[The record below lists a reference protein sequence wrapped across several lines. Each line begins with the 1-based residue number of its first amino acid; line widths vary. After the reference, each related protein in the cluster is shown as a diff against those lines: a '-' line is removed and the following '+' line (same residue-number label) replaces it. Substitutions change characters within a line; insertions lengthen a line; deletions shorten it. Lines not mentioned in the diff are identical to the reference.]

1 MIGIWFKEDIESIFA
16 EHRYVVVTDANGEGE
31 FLLKYLSD
39 DIKRLPICNDY
50 SEIEAKYLAESKYAE
65 CPVLFYV
72 RKKAVQLTFLQEYV
86 HTGGLLVLDDMEVY
100 IKQKLFEA
108 TGKNTHLTKDQLLLA
123 AKLSEGK
130 DKNWWQSIADGI
142 TEPLRLEDWLLDFLH
157 APSATREKMDETV
170 WNVFRS
176 EVYRLIDK
184 PQTEQPAVAMAQEV
198 VNTILQS
205 LAYNT
210 IEGLLLEVYYKWA
223 DSTEKIDSLRKYAD
237 NYALLSDVNPL
248 KANPNHPF
256 AALDRKLMMMLSNAI
271 KLHQDMNGLTKFIK
285 QRTQDR
291 KAKAFKPQWLQSV
304 WLLCT
309 FKVEGLGDIST
320 YHDIAIYYR
329 QHFAALDT
337 AMRRIYT
344 DWLNDPATL
353 RPLQEHYT
361 ILNNELLTC
370 WFNINGKYISTQKD
384 IVVNALAGDKRTA
397 VIICDGL
404 RIEIAESAVNDITD
418 KNVKINR
425 EMAFSVLPSVTEN
438 GMSALFGCAEP
449 TMNVQTRF
457 NTLKSVY
464 DDVVIMPLNMLNDSV
479 TAHRLVLNY
488 GDIDEVGEKK
498 QMGALKDISNYET
511 ELREKIAHLF
521 RLGYN
526 KIVLTTDHGFVLT
539 GLLDEADKEPRPEGN
554 VQKIEERFVLTK
566 EPLRASNLI
575 ERTGRYFS
583 SNYQYYAKTDKP
595 FKTTGR
601 YGYSHGGFTPQECI
615 IPAFELNIETNNM
628 ALGVMISNKKELRAV
643 TGNYFTV
650 KLHAEGCESDLFRY
664 ERKVKL
670 LLYAGNKMVSGN
682 QIYSMKPSETIHAE
696 FELTQGIDKVVLV
709 DKETSV
715 QIDSCSIIK
724 STSRDLDD
732 LFNN

>member
-1 MIGIWFKEDIESIFA
+1 MIGIWFKEDIERILA
-16 EHRYVVVTDANGEGE
+16 EHRYVVVTDANGEGG
-31 FLLKYLSD
+31 FLLKYLPE
-39 DIKRLPICNDY
+39 DIRQIPISNEY
-50 SEIEAKYLAESKYAE
+50 SEIEAKYLAESEYAE
-65 CPVLFYV
+65 SPILFYAK
-72 RKKAVQLTFLQEYV
+72 KKAAQLTFLQEYV
-86 HTGGLLVLDDMEVY
+86 QTGGLLVLDDMEVY
-100 IKQKLFEA
+100 IKQKLFDA
-108 TGKNTHLTKDQLLLA
+108 TDKNTHLTKDQLLLA

-130 DKNWWQSIADGI
+130 NKNWWQSVADGN
-142 TEPLRLEDWLLDFLH
+142 TESLRLEDWLLDFLH
-157 APSATREKMDETV
+157 APAATRQKMDETV

-184 PQTEQPAVAMAQEV
+184 PQMEQSAEALAQEV
-198 VNTILQS
+198 VNVILQS
-205 LAYNT
+205 LADNS
-210 IEGLLLEVYYKWA
+210 IDGLLLEVYYQWA
-223 DSTEKIDSLRKYAD
+223 DSTEKIDTLRKYAD
-237 NYALLSDVNPL
+237 SYALPTDINPL
-248 KANPNHPF
+248 KTHPNHPF
-256 AALDRKLMMMLSNAI
+256 AALDRQLILMLSNAM
-271 KLHQDMNGLTKFIK
+271 KMHQNTTELTKFLK
-285 QRTQDR
+285 QRAQDR

-309 FKVEGLGDIST
+309 FKVEGLGTIST
-320 YHDIAIYYR
+320 YQDIATYYR

-370 WFNINGKYISTQKD
+370 WFEIKDNYISTQKD
-384 IVVNALAGDKRTA
+384 IVTNALSGDKRTA
-397 VIICDGL
+397 VIVCDGL
-404 RIEIAESAVNDITD
+404 RLEIAEAVVKDITD
-418 KNVKINR
+418 KNVKIDR
-425 EMAFSVLPSVTEN
+425 KTALSVLPSVTEN
-438 GMSALFGCAEP
+438 GMSALYGCSEP
-449 TMNVQTRF
+449 TMNAQTRF
-457 NTLKSVY
+457 NTLKSIY
-464 DDVVIMPLNMLNDSV
+464 DDVVIMPLNMLNDGV
-479 TAHRLVLNY
+479 IAQRLVLNY

-498 QMGALKDISNYET
+498 QMGALKDITNYEP
-511 ELREKIAHLF
+511 EMREKIAHLF

-539 GLLDEADKEPRPEGN
+539 GILDEADKDPRPEGN
-554 VQKIEERFVLTK
+554 VQKIEERYVLTE
-566 EPLRASNLI
+566 EPLNAANLI
-575 ERTGRYFS
+575 EKAGRYFN

-615 IPAFELNIETNNM
+615 IPAYELNIETNNM
-628 ALGVMISNKKELRAV
+628 ALGVMISNKKELKSV

-650 KLHAEGCESDLFRY
+650 KLLAEGCESDLFRN

-696 FELTQGIDKVVLV
+696 FEMTLGIDKVVLV

-732 LFNN
+732 LL

>member
-1 MIGIWFKEDIESIFA
+1 MIGIWFKEDIERILA
-16 EHRYVVVTDANGEGE
+16 EHRYVVVTDANCEGE
-31 FLLKYLSD
+31 FLLKYLPE
-39 DIKRLPICNDY
+39 DIKQLPISNEY
-50 SEIEAKYLAESKYAE
+50 SEIEAKYLAESKYAD

-72 RKKAVQLTFLQEYV
+72 RKKVAQLSFLQEYV
-86 HTGGLLVLDDMEVY
+86 QTGGLLVLDDMEVY

-130 DKNWWQSIADGI
+130 NKNWWQSVADGI

-157 APSATREKMDETV
+157 APAATRRKMDETV
-170 WNVFRS
+170 WNVFRN

-184 PQTEQPAVAMAQEV
+184 PQTEQPAETMAQEV

-205 LAYNT
+205 LADNT
-210 IEGLLLEVYYKWA
+210 IKGLLLEVYYQWA
-223 DSTEKIDSLRKYAD
+223 DSTEKIDTLRKYAD
-237 NYALLSDVNPL
+237 NYALPADINPL
-248 KANPNHPF
+248 KAHPNHPF
-256 AALDRKLMMMLSNAI
+256 SALDRQLMMMLSNAL
-271 KLHQDMNGLTKFIK
+271 KLHQDTTELTKFLK

-291 KAKAFKPQWLQSV
+291 KAKAFKPLWLQSV

-309 FKVEGLGDIST
+309 FKVEGLGAIST
-320 YHDIAIYYR
+320 YQDVATYYR

-344 DWLNDPATL
+344 YWLNDSATL

-370 WFNINGKYISTQKD
+370 WFDIKENYISTQKN
-384 IVVNALAGDKRTA
+384 IVINALSGDKRTA
-397 VIICDGL
+397 VIVCDGL
-404 RIEIAESAVNDITD
+404 RLEIAEAIVNGITD
-418 KNVKINR
+418 KNVKIDR
-425 EMAFSVLPSVTEN
+425 KTALSVLPSVTEN
-438 GMSALFGCAEP
+438 GMSALFGCSEP
-449 TMNVQTRF
+449 TMNAQTRL
-457 NTLKSVY
+457 NTLKSIY
-464 DDVVIMPLNMLNDSV
+464 DDVVIMPLNMLNDGV
-479 TAHRLVLNY
+479 TAQHLVLNY

-498 QMGALKDISNYET
+498 QLGALKDITNYEP

-554 VQKIEERFVLTK
+554 IQKIEERYVLTE
-566 EPLRASNLI
+566 EPLTTSNLI
-575 ERTGRYFS
+575 EKAGRYFN

-615 IPAFELNIETNNM
+615 IPAYELNIESNDM
-628 ALGVMISNKKELRAV
+628 ALRVMISNKKELKAV

-650 KLHAEGCESDLFRY
+650 KLLAEGCESDLFRNG
-664 ERKVKL
+664 RKVKL
-670 LLYAGNKMVSGN
+670 LLYAGSKLVIGN
-682 QIYSMKPSETIHAE
+682 LIYSMKPGETVNVE
-696 FELTQGIDKVVLV
+696 FELAHGIDKVIVV
-709 DKETSV
+709 DKDTSE
-715 QIDSCSIIK
+715 QIDSCAINK
-724 STSRDLDD
+724 SLSRDIDD
-732 LFNN
+732 LF

>member
-1 MIGIWFKEDIESIFA
+1 MIGIWFKEDIERILA
-16 EHRYVVVTDANGEGE
+16 EHRYVVVTDANGEGG
-31 FLLKYLSD
+31 FLLKYLPE
-39 DIKRLPICNDY
+39 DIRQIPISNEY
-50 SEIEAKYLAESKYAE
+50 SEIEAKYLAESKYVDS
-65 CPVLFYV
+65 PVLFYV

-86 HTGGLLVLDDMEVY
+86 QTGGLLVLDDMEAY
-100 IKQKLFEA
+100 IKQKLFEV

-130 DKNWWQSIADGI
+130 NNNWWQSVADGI

-157 APSATREKMDETV
+157 APAATRLKMDETV
-170 WNVFRS
+170 WKVFRS

-184 PQTEQPAVAMAQEV
+184 PQTEQPAEALAQEG
-198 VNTILQS
+198 VNVILQS
-205 LAYNT
+205 LADNS
-210 IEGLLLEVYYKWA
+210 INGLLLEVYYQWA
-223 DSTEKIDSLRKYAD
+223 DSTEKIDTLRKYAD
-237 NYALLSDVNPL
+237 NYALLADINPL
-248 KANPNHPF
+248 KAHLNHPF
-256 AALDRKLMMMLSNAI
+256 AALDRQLMLMLSNAM
-271 KLHQDMNGLTKFIK
+271 KMHQNTTELTKFLK
-285 QRTQDR
+285 QRAQDR

-309 FKVEGLGDIST
+309 FKVEGLGPIST
-320 YHDIAIYYR
+320 YQDIATYYR

-370 WFNINGKYISTQKD
+370 WFEIKDNYISTQKD
-384 IVVNALAGDKRTA
+384 IVTNALSGDKRTA
-397 VIICDGL
+397 VIVCDGL
-404 RIEIAESAVNDITD
+404 RLEIAEAVVKDITD
-418 KNVKINR
+418 KNVKIDR
-425 EMAFSVLPSVTEN
+425 KTALSVLPSVTEN
-438 GMSALFGCAEP
+438 GMSALYGCSEP
-449 TMNVQTRF
+449 TMNAQTRF
-457 NTLKSVY
+457 NTLKSIY
-464 DDVVIMPLNMLNDSV
+464 DDVVIMPLNMLNDGII
-479 TAHRLVLNY
+479 AQRLVLNY

-498 QMGALKDISNYET
+498 QMGALKDITNYEP

-539 GLLDEADKEPRPEGN
+539 GILDEADKELRPEGN
-554 VQKIEERFVLTK
+554 VQKIEERYVLTE
-566 EPLRASNLI
+566 EPLNAANLI
-575 ERTGRYFS
+575 EKAGRYFN

-615 IPAFELNIETNNM
+615 IPAYELNIETNNM
-628 ALGVMISNKKELRAV
+628 ALGVMISNKKELKSV

-650 KLHAEGCESDLFRY
+650 KLLAEGCESDLFRN

-696 FELTQGIDKVVLV
+696 FEMTLGIDKVVLV

-724 STSRDLDD
+724 SASRDLDD
-732 LFNN
+732 LL

>member
-1 MIGIWFKEDIESIFA
+1 M
-16 EHRYVVVTDANGEGE
+16 VTDANGEGG
-31 FLLKYLSD
+31 FLLKYLPE
-39 DIKRLPICNDY
+39 DIRQIPISNEY
-50 SEIEAKYLAESKYAE
+50 SEIEAKYLAESEYAE
-65 CPVLFYV
+65 SPILFYAK
-72 RKKAVQLTFLQEYV
+72 KKAAQLTFLQEYV
-86 HTGGLLVLDDMEVY
+86 QTGGLLVLDDMEVY
-100 IKQKLFEA
+100 IKQKLFDA
-108 TGKNTHLTKDQLLLA
+108 TDKNTHLTKDQLLLA

-130 DKNWWQSIADGI
+130 NKNWWQSVADGI
-142 TEPLRLEDWLLDFLH
+142 TESLRLEDWLLDFLH
-157 APSATREKMDETV
+157 APAATRQKMDETV

-184 PQTEQPAVAMAQEV
+184 PQMEQSAEALAQEV
-198 VNTILQS
+198 VNVILQS
-205 LAYNT
+205 LADNS
-210 IEGLLLEVYYKWA
+210 IEGLLLEVYYQWA
-223 DSTEKIDSLRKYAD
+223 DNTEKIDTLRKYAD
-237 NYALLSDVNPL
+237 SYALPTDINPL
-248 KANPNHPF
+248 KTHPNHPF
-256 AALDRKLMMMLSNAI
+256 AALDRQLILMLSNAM
-271 KLHQDMNGLTKFIK
+271 KMHQNTTELTKFLK
-285 QRTQDR
+285 QRAQDR

-309 FKVEGLGDIST
+309 FKVEGLGPIST
-320 YHDIAIYYR
+320 YQDIATYYR

-370 WFNINGKYISTQKD
+370 WFEIKDNYISTQKD
-384 IVVNALAGDKRTA
+384 IVTNALSGDKRTA
-397 VIICDGL
+397 VIVCDGL
-404 RIEIAESAVNDITD
+404 RLEIAEAVVKDITD
-418 KNVKINR
+418 KNVKIDR
-425 EMAFSVLPSVTEN
+425 KTALSVLPSVTEN
-438 GMSALFGCAEP
+438 GMSALYGCSEP
-449 TMNVQTRF
+449 TMNAQTRF
-457 NTLKSVY
+457 NTLKSIY
-464 DDVVIMPLNMLNDSV
+464 DDVVIMPLNMLNDGV
-479 TAHRLVLNY
+479 IAQRLVLNY

-498 QMGALKDISNYET
+498 QMGALKDITNYEP
-511 ELREKIAHLF
+511 EMREKIAHLF

-539 GLLDEADKEPRPEGN
+539 GILDEADKDPRPEGN
-554 VQKIEERFVLTK
+554 VQKIEERYVLTE
-566 EPLRASNLI
+566 EPLNAANLI
-575 ERTGRYFS
+575 EKAGRYFN

-615 IPAFELNIETNNM
+615 IPAYELNIETNNM
-628 ALGVMISNKKELRAV
+628 ALGVMISNKKELKSV

-650 KLHAEGCESDLFRY
+650 KLLAEGCESDLFRN

-696 FELTQGIDKVVLV
+696 FEMTLGIDKVVLV

-732 LFNN
+732 LL

>member
-1 MIGIWFKEDIESIFA
+1 MIGIWFKENIERILA
-16 EHRYVVVTDANGEGE
+16 EHRYVVLTDANGEGE
-31 FLLKYLSD
+31 FLLKYLSE
-39 DIKRLPICNDY
+39 DIKQLPISNEY
-50 SEIEAKYLAESKYAE
+50 SEIEAKYLAESKYADS
-65 CPVLFYV
+65 PVLFYV
-72 RKKAVQLTFLQEYV
+72 RKKAAQLSFLQEYV
-86 HTGGLLVLDDMEVY
+86 QTGGLLVLDDMEAY

-130 DKNWWQSIADGI
+130 NKNWWQSVADGI
-142 TEPLRLEDWLLDFLH
+142 TEPLQLEDWLLDSLH
-157 APSATREKMDETV
+157 APAETRQKMDETV

-184 PQTEQPAVAMAQEV
+184 PQTEQPAEAMAQETV
-198 VNTILQS
+198 DVILQS
-205 LAYNT
+205 LADNS
-210 IEGLLLEVYYKWA
+210 IEGLLLDVYYQWA
-223 DSTEKIDSLRKYAD
+223 DSTEKIDTLRKYAD
-237 NYALLSDVNPL
+237 NYALPADINPL
-248 KANPNHPF
+248 RAHPNHPF
-256 AALDRKLMMMLSNAI
+256 ATLDRQLMLILSNAM
-271 KLHQDMNGLTKFIK
+271 KMHQDTTELTKFLK

-309 FKVEGLGDIST
+309 FKVEGLGAIST
-320 YHDIAIYYR
+320 YQDIATYYR

-344 DWLNDPATL
+344 DWLNEPAIL

-370 WFNINGKYISTQKD
+370 WFDIKENYISTQKD

-397 VIICDGL
+397 VIVCDGSRL
-404 RIEIAESAVNDITD
+404 EIAEAVVNAITD
-418 KNVKINR
+418 KNVKIDR
-425 EMAFSVLPSVTEN
+425 KTALSVLPSVTEN
-438 GMSALFGCAEP
+438 GMSALFGCNEP
-449 TMNVQTRF
+449 TVNAQSRF
-457 NTLKSVY
+457 NTLKSIY
-464 DDVVIMPLNMLNDSV
+464 DDVVIMPLNMLNDGV
-479 TAHRLVLNY
+479 TAQRLVLNY

-498 QMGALKDISNYET
+498 QMGALKDITNYEP

-526 KIVLTTDHGFVLT
+526 RIVLTTDHGFVLT

-554 VQKIEERFVLTK
+554 IQKIEERYVLTE
-566 EPLRASNLI
+566 EPLNAANLI
-575 ERTGRYFS
+575 ERGGSYFN
-583 SNYQYYAKTDKP
+583 SNFQYYAKTDKP

-615 IPAFELNIETNNM
+615 IPAYELNIETDNM
-628 ALGVMISNKKELRAV
+628 AMGVMISNKEELKAV

-650 KLHAEGCESDLFRY
+650 KLLAEGCESDLFRN

-670 LLYAGNKMVSGN
+670 MLYAGNKMVFGN
-682 QIYSMKPSETIHAE
+682 QFFSMKPGETIHAE
-696 FELTQGIDKVVLV
+696 FEMTQGIDKVVLV

-724 STSRDLDD
+724 SASRDLDD
-732 LFNN
+732 LL

>member
-1 MIGIWFKEDIESIFA
+1 MIGIWFKEDIERILA

-31 FLLKYLSD
+31 FLLKYLSE
-39 DIKRLPICNDY
+39 DIKQLPISNEY
-50 SEIEAKYLAESKYAE
+50 SEIEAKYLAESKYAD

-72 RKKAVQLTFLQEYV
+72 RKKAAQLSFLQEYV
-86 HTGGLLVLDDMEVY
+86 QTGGLLVLDDIEVY

-130 DKNWWQSIADGI
+130 NRNWWQSVADGI

-157 APSATREKMDETV
+157 APTATRQKMDETV

-176 EVYRLIDK
+176 EVYRLINK
-184 PQTEQPAVAMAQEV
+184 PQTEQPADAMAQEV
-198 VNTILQS
+198 VNVILQS
-205 LAYNT
+205 LADNS
-210 IEGLLLEVYYKWA
+210 IEGLLLEVYYQWA

-237 NYALLSDVNPL
+237 NYALPTDINPL
-248 KANPNHPF
+248 KAHPNHPF
-256 AALDRKLMMMLSNAI
+256 AALDRQLMQMLSNAM
-271 KLHQDMNGLTKFIK
+271 KMHQDTTELTGFLN
-285 QRTQDR
+285 QRIQDR

-309 FKVEGLGDIST
+309 FKVEGLGAIST
-320 YHDIAIYYR
+320 YQDFVTYYR
-329 QHFAALDT
+329 QFFAALDT

-344 DWLNDPATL
+344 DWLNEPATL

-370 WFNINGKYISTQKD
+370 WFNIKDNYISTQKD

-397 VIICDGL
+397 VIVCDGL
-404 RIEIAESAVNDITD
+404 RLEIAEAVVNAITD
-418 KNVKINR
+418 NNVKIDR
-425 EMAFSVLPSVTEN
+425 KTALSVLPSVTEN
-438 GMSALFGCAEP
+438 GMSALFGCSEP
-449 TMNVQTRF
+449 TTNAQARF

-464 DDVVIMPLNMLNDSV
+464 NDVVIIPLNMLNDGV
-479 TAHRLVLNY
+479 TAQRLVLNY

-498 QMGALKDISNYET
+498 QLGALKDITNYEP
-511 ELREKIAHLF
+511 ELREKISHLF
-521 RLGYN
+521 RIGYN

-539 GLLDEADKEPRPEGN
+539 GLLDEADKEPRPNGN
-554 VQKIEERFVLTK
+554 VQKLEERYVLTE
-566 EPLRASNLI
+566 EPLKASSLI
-575 ERTGRYFS
+575 EKTCRYFN

-615 IPAFELNIETNNM
+615 IPAYELNIETNNM
-628 ALGVMISNKKELRAV
+628 ALGVMISNKKELKAV

-650 KLHAEGCESDLFRY
+650 KLLAEGCESDLFRN

-670 LLYAGNKMVSGN
+670 LLYAGNKMVPGN
-682 QIYSMKPSETIHAE
+682 QVYSMKPGETVNAE
-696 FELTQGIDKVVLV
+696 FEMTQGIDKVILV
-709 DKETSV
+709 DRETSV

-724 STSRDLDD
+724 SASRDLDD
-732 LFNN
+732 LL

>member
-1 MIGIWFKEDIESIFA
+1 MIGIWFKEDIERILA
-16 EHRYVVVTDANGEGE
+16 EHRYIVVTDANGEGE
-31 FLLKYLSD
+31 FLLKYLSE
-39 DIKRLPICNDY
+39 DIKQLPITGEY
-50 SEIEAKYLAESKYAE
+50 SEIEAKYLAESKYE
-65 CPVLFYV
+65 DSPVLFYA
-72 RKKAVQLTFLQEYV
+72 RKKAAQLTFLQEYV
-86 HTGGLLVLDDMEVY
+86 QTGGLLVLDDMEVY
-100 IKQKLFEA
+100 IKQKLFEV

-130 DKNWWQSIADGI
+130 NKNWWQSVADGI

-157 APSATREKMDETV
+157 APAATRQKMDETV

-184 PQTEQPAVAMAQEV
+184 PQTEQPAEAMAQEV
-198 VNTILQS
+198 VNVILLS
-205 LAYNT
+205 LADNS
-210 IEGLLLEVYYKWA
+210 INGLLLEVYYQWA
-223 DSTEKIDSLRKYAD
+223 DSTEKIDTLSKYAD
-237 NYALLSDVNPL
+237 SYALRADINPL
-248 KANPNHPF
+248 KAHPNHPF
-256 AALDRKLMMMLSNAI
+256 AALDRQLMLMLSNAM
-271 KLHQDMNGLTKFIK
+271 KLHQDTTELTKFLK

-291 KAKAFKPQWLQSV
+291 KAKAFKPQWLRSV

-309 FKVEGLGDIST
+309 FKVEDLGQVTT
-320 YHDIAIYYR
+320 YQDMATYYR

-344 DWLNDPATL
+344 DWLNDPVTL

-361 ILNNELLTC
+361 ILNYELLTC
-370 WFNINGKYISTQKD
+370 WFNIKDNYVPTQKN

-397 VIICDGL
+397 IIVCDGL
-404 RIEIAESAVNDITD
+404 RLEIAEAVVGAITD
-418 KNVKINR
+418 KNVKIDKKT
-425 EMAFSVLPSVTEN
+425 ALSVLPSVTEN
-438 GMSALFGCAEP
+438 GMSVLFACSEP
-449 TMNVQTRF
+449 TVNAQSRF
-457 NTLKSVY
+457 NSLKSIY
-464 DDVVIMPLNMLNDSV
+464 DDVVIMPLNMLNDGV
-479 TAHRLVLNY
+479 TAQHLVLNY

-498 QMGALKDISNYET
+498 QMGALKDITNYES

-521 RLGYN
+521 RLGYE

-539 GLLDEADKEPRPEGN
+539 GLLDEADKEPRPIGN
-554 VQKIEERFVLTK
+554 IQKIEERYVLTE
-566 EPLRASNLI
+566 EPLKVSNLI
-575 ERTGRYFS
+575 ERTGRYFD

-615 IPAFELNIETNNM
+615 IPAYELNIETDNM
-628 ALGVMISNKKELRAV
+628 AMGVKISNKRELKAV

-650 KLHAEGCESDLFRY
+650 KLLAEGCESDLFRN

-670 LLYAGNKMVSGN
+670 MLYAGNKMVFGN
-682 QIYSMKPSETIHAE
+682 QFFSMKPGETIHAE
-696 FELTQGIDKVVLV
+696 FEMTQGIDKVVLV

-724 STSRDLDD
+724 SASRDLDD
-732 LFNN
+732 LL

>member
-1 MIGIWFKEDIESIFA
+1 M
-16 EHRYVVVTDANGEGE
+16 
-31 FLLKYLSD
+31 
-39 DIKRLPICNDY
+39 
-50 SEIEAKYLAESKYAE
+50 
-65 CPVLFYV
+65 
-72 RKKAVQLTFLQEYV
+72 QEYV
-86 HTGGLLVLDDMEVY
+86 QTGGLLVLDDMEVY
-100 IKQKLFEA
+100 IKQKLFDA
-108 TGKNTHLTKDQLLLA
+108 TDKNTHLTKDQLLLA

-130 DKNWWQSIADGI
+130 NKNWWQSVADGI

-157 APSATREKMDETV
+157 ALAATRQKMDETV

-184 PQTEQPAVAMAQEV
+184 PQMEQSAEALAQEV
-198 VNTILQS
+198 VNVILQS
-205 LAYNT
+205 LADNS
-210 IEGLLLEVYYKWA
+210 IEGLLLEVYYQWA
-223 DSTEKIDSLRKYAD
+223 DNTEKIDTLRKYAD
-237 NYALLSDVNPL
+237 SYALPTDINPL
-248 KANPNHPF
+248 KAHPNHPF
-256 AALDRKLMMMLSNAI
+256 AALDRQLILMLSNAM
-271 KLHQDMNGLTKFIK
+271 KMHQNTTELTKILK
-285 QRTQDR
+285 QRAQDR

-309 FKVEGLGDIST
+309 FKVEGLGPIST
-320 YHDIAIYYR
+320 YQDIATYYR

-370 WFNINGKYISTQKD
+370 WFEIKDNYISTQKD
-384 IVVNALAGDKRTA
+384 IVTNALSGDKRTA
-397 VIICDGL
+397 VIVCDGL
-404 RIEIAESAVNDITD
+404 RIEIAEAVVKDIAD
-418 KNVKINR
+418 KNVKIDR
-425 EMAFSVLPSVTEN
+425 KTALSVLPSVTEN
-438 GMSALFGCAEP
+438 GMSALYGCSEP
-449 TMNVQTRF
+449 TMNAQTRF
-457 NTLKSVY
+457 NTLKSIY
-464 DDVVIMPLNMLNDSV
+464 DDVVIMPLNMLNDGV
-479 TAHRLVLNY
+479 IAQRLVLNY

-498 QMGALKDISNYET
+498 QMGALKDITNYEP

-539 GLLDEADKEPRPEGN
+539 GILDEADKEPRPEGN
-554 VQKIEERFVLTK
+554 VQKIEERYVLTE
-566 EPLRASNLI
+566 EPLNAANLI
-575 ERTGRYFS
+575 EKAGRYFN

-615 IPAFELNIETNNM
+615 IPAYELNIETNNM
-628 ALGVMISNKKELRAV
+628 ALGVMISNKKELKSV
-643 TGNYFTV
+643 TGNFFTV
-650 KLHAEGCESDLFRY
+650 KLLAEGCESDLFRN

-696 FELTQGIDKVVLV
+696 FEMTLGIDKVVLV

-724 STSRDLDD
+724 SASRDLDD
-732 LFNN
+732 LL

>member
-1 MIGIWFKEDIESIFA
+1 MIGIWFKEDIERILA
-16 EHRYVVVTDANGEGE
+16 EHRYVVVTDANGEGG
-31 FLLKYLSD
+31 FLLKYLPE
-39 DIKRLPICNDY
+39 DIRQIPISNEY
-50 SEIEAKYLAESKYAE
+50 SEIEAKYLAESEYAE
-65 CPVLFYV
+65 SPILFYAK
-72 RKKAVQLTFLQEYV
+72 KKAAQLTFLQEYV
-86 HTGGLLVLDDMEVY
+86 QTGGLLVLDDMEVY
-100 IKQKLFEA
+100 IKQKLFDA
-108 TGKNTHLTKDQLLLA
+108 TDKNTYLTKDQLLLA

-130 DKNWWQSIADGI
+130 NKNWWQSVADGI

-157 APSATREKMDETV
+157 APAATRQKMDETV

-184 PQTEQPAVAMAQEV
+184 PQMEQSAEALAQEV
-198 VNTILQS
+198 VNVILLS
-205 LAYNT
+205 LADNS
-210 IEGLLLEVYYKWA
+210 IEGLLLEVYYQWA
-223 DSTEKIDSLRKYAD
+223 DSTEKIDTLRKYAD
-237 NYALLSDVNPL
+237 NYALPTDINPL
-248 KANPNHPF
+248 KAHPNHPF
-256 AALDRKLMMMLSNAI
+256 AALDRQLILMLSNAM
-271 KLHQDMNGLTKFIK
+271 KMHQNTTELTKFLK
-285 QRTQDR
+285 QRAQDR

-309 FKVEGLGDIST
+309 FKVEGLGPIST
-320 YHDIAIYYR
+320 YQDIATYYR

-370 WFNINGKYISTQKD
+370 WFEIKDNYISTQKD
-384 IVVNALAGDKRTA
+384 IVTNALSGDKRTA
-397 VIICDGL
+397 VIVCDGL
-404 RIEIAESAVNDITD
+404 RLEIAEAVVKDITD
-418 KNVKINR
+418 KNVKIDR
-425 EMAFSVLPSVTEN
+425 KTALSVLPSVTEN
-438 GMSALFGCAEP
+438 GMSALYGCSEP
-449 TMNVQTRF
+449 TMNAQTRF
-457 NTLKSVY
+457 NTLKSIY
-464 DDVVIMPLNMLNDSV
+464 DDVVILPLNMLNDGV
-479 TAHRLVLNY
+479 IAQRLVLNY

-498 QMGALKDISNYET
+498 QMGALKDITNYEP

-539 GLLDEADKEPRPEGN
+539 GILDEADKEPRPEGN
-554 VQKIEERFVLTK
+554 VQKIEERYVLTE
-566 EPLRASNLI
+566 EPLNAANLI
-575 ERTGRYFS
+575 EKAGRYFN

-615 IPAFELNIETNNM
+615 IPAYELNIETNNM
-628 ALGVMISNKKELRAV
+628 ALGVMISNKKELKSV

-650 KLHAEGCESDLFRY
+650 KLLAEGCESDLFRN

-696 FELTQGIDKVVLV
+696 FEMTLGIDKVVLV

-724 STSRDLDD
+724 SASRDLDD
-732 LFNN
+732 LL

>member
-1 MIGIWFKEDIESIFA
+1 MIGIWFKEDIEGILA

-31 FLLKYLSD
+31 FLLKYLSE
-39 DIKRLPICNDY
+39 DIKQLPISNEY
-50 SEIEAKYLAESKYAE
+50 SEIEAKYLAESKYADS
-65 CPVLFYV
+65 PLLFYV

-86 HTGGLLVLDDMEVY
+86 QTGGLLVLDDMEAY

-130 DKNWWQSIADGI
+130 NKNWWQSVADGI

-157 APSATREKMDETV
+157 APAATRQKMDETV
-170 WNVFRS
+170 WSVFRS
-176 EVYRLIDK
+176 EVYRLINK
-184 PQTEQPAVAMAQEV
+184 PQTEQPAEAMAQET
-198 VNTILQS
+198 VNVILQS
-205 LAYNT
+205 LADNS
-210 IEGLLLEVYYKWA
+210 IEGLLLDVYYQWA
-223 DSTEKIDSLRKYAD
+223 DSTEKIDTLRKYAD
-237 NYALLSDVNPL
+237 NYALPADINPL
-248 KANPNHPF
+248 RAHPNHPF
-256 AALDRKLMMMLSNAI
+256 STLDRQSMLILSNAM
-271 KLHQDMNGLTKFIK
+271 KMHQDTTELTKFLK

-309 FKVEGLGDIST
+309 FKVEGLGAIST
-320 YHDIAIYYR
+320 YQDIATYYR

-344 DWLNDPATL
+344 DCLNEPAIL

-370 WFNINGKYISTQKD
+370 WFDIKENYISTQKD

-397 VIICDGL
+397 VIVCDGL
-404 RIEIAESAVNDITD
+404 RLEIAEAVVNAITD
-418 KNVKINR
+418 KNVKIDR
-425 EMAFSVLPSVTEN
+425 KTALSVLPSVTEN
-438 GMSALFGCAEP
+438 GMSALFGCNEP
-449 TMNVQTRF
+449 TMNAQSRF
-457 NTLKSVY
+457 NTLKSIY
-464 DDVVIMPLNMLNDSV
+464 DDVVIMPLNMLNDGV
-479 TAHRLVLNY
+479 TAQRLVLNY

-498 QMGALKDISNYET
+498 QMGALKDITNYEP

-526 KIVLTTDHGFVLT
+526 RIVLTTDHGFVLT

-554 VQKIEERFVLTK
+554 IQKIEERYVLTE
-566 EPLRASNLI
+566 EPLNAANLI
-575 ERTGRYFS
+575 ERGGSYFN
-583 SNYQYYAKTDKP
+583 SNFQYYAKTDKP

-601 YGYSHGGFTPQECI
+601 YGYSHGGFTLQECI
-615 IPAFELNIETNNM
+615 IPAYELNIETNNM
-628 ALGVMISNKKELRAV
+628 ALGVMISNKMELKAV

-650 KLHAEGCESDLFRY
+650 KLLAEGCESDLFRN

-670 LLYAGNKMVSGN
+670 LLFAGNKIVSGN
-682 QIYSMKPSETIHAE
+682 QIYSMKPGETIHAE
-696 FELTQGIDKVVLV
+696 FEMTQGIDKVVLV

-732 LFNN
+732 LL

>member
-1 MIGIWFKEDIESIFA
+1 MIGIWFKEDIERILA
-16 EHRYVVVTDANGEGE
+16 EHRYVVVTDANCEGE
-31 FLLKYLSD
+31 FLLKYIPE
-39 DIKRLPICNDY
+39 DIKQLPISNEY
-50 SEIEAKYLAESKYAE
+50 SEIEAKYLAESKFAD

-72 RKKAVQLTFLQEYV
+72 RKKAAQLSFLQEYV
-86 HTGGLLVLDDMEVY
+86 QTGGLLVLDDMEVY

-130 DKNWWQSIADGI
+130 NKNWWQSVADGI

-157 APSATREKMDETV
+157 APAATRQKMDETV

-176 EVYRLIDK
+176 EMYRLINK
-184 PQTEQPAVAMAQEV
+184 PQTEQPAEAMAQET
-198 VNTILQS
+198 VNVILQS
-205 LAYNT
+205 LADNT
-210 IEGLLLEVYYKWA
+210 IEGLLLDVYYQWA
-223 DSTEKIDSLRKYAD
+223 DSTEKIDTLRKYAD
-237 NYALLSDVNPL
+237 NYALPADINPL
-248 KANPNHPF
+248 RAHPNHPF
-256 AALDRKLMMMLSNAI
+256 ATLDRQLMLTLSNTM
-271 KLHQDMNGLTKFIK
+271 KMYQDTTELTKFLK
-285 QRTQDR
+285 QRTQNR

-309 FKVEGLGDIST
+309 FKVEGLGAIST
-320 YHDIAIYYR
+320 YQDIATYYR

-344 DWLNDPATL
+344 DWLNEPAIL
-353 RPLQEHYT
+353 RPLQEHYS

-370 WFNINGKYISTQKD
+370 WFDIKENYISTQKD

-397 VIICDGL
+397 VIVCDGL
-404 RIEIAESAVNDITD
+404 RLEIAEAVVNAITD
-418 KNVKINR
+418 KNVKIDR
-425 EMAFSVLPSVTEN
+425 KTALSVLPSVTEN
-438 GMSALFGCAEP
+438 GMSALFGCSEP
-449 TMNVQTRF
+449 TMNAQTRF
-457 NTLKSVY
+457 ITLKSIY
-464 DDVVIMPLNMLNDSV
+464 DDVAIMPLNMLNDGV
-479 TAHRLVLNY
+479 TAQRLVLNY

-498 QMGALKDISNYET
+498 QMGALKDITNYEP

-526 KIVLTTDHGFVLT
+526 RIVLTTDHGFVLT

-554 VQKIEERFVLTK
+554 IQKIEERYVLTE
-566 EPLRASNLI
+566 EPLNAANLI
-575 ERTGRYFS
+575 ERAGSYFN

-615 IPAFELNIETNNM
+615 IPAYELNIETYNM
-628 ALGVMISNKKELRAV
+628 ALGVMISNKMELKTV

-650 KLHAEGCESDLFRY
+650 KLLAEGCESDLFRN

-670 LLYAGNKMVSGN
+670 LLFAGNKMVSGN
-682 QIYSMKPSETIHAE
+682 QIYSMKPGETIHAE
-696 FELTQGIDKVVLV
+696 FEMTQGIDKVVLV

-732 LFNN
+732 LL

>member
-1 MIGIWFKEDIESIFA
+1 MIGIWFKEDIERILS

-31 FLLKYLSD
+31 FLLKYLSG
-39 DIKRLPICNDY
+39 DIKQLPISNEY
-50 SEIEAKYLAESKYAE
+50 SEIEAKYLAESKYANS
-65 CPVLFYV
+65 PLLFYV

-86 HTGGLLVLDDMEVY
+86 QTGGLLVLDDMEAY

-130 DKNWWQSIADGI
+130 NKNWWQSVADGI
-142 TEPLRLEDWLLDFLH
+142 NEPLRLEDWLLDFLH
-157 APSATREKMDETV
+157 APAATRQKMDETV

-176 EVYRLIDK
+176 EVYRLINK
-184 PQTEQPAVAMAQEV
+184 PQTEQPAEAMAQET
-198 VNTILQS
+198 VNVILQS
-205 LAYNT
+205 LADNS
-210 IEGLLLEVYYKWA
+210 IEGLLLDVYYQWA
-223 DSTEKIDSLRKYAD
+223 DSTEKIDTLRKYAD
-237 NYALLSDVNPL
+237 NYALPADINPL
-248 KANPNHPF
+248 KAHPNHPF
-256 AALDRKLMMMLSNAI
+256 SALDRQLMMMLSNAM
-271 KLHQDMNGLTKFIK
+271 KMHQDTTELTKFLK
-285 QRTQDR
+285 QRAQDR

-309 FKVEGLGDIST
+309 FKVEGLGAISI
-320 YHDIAIYYR
+320 YQDIATYYR

-370 WFNINGKYISTQKD
+370 WFDIKENYISTQKD

-397 VIICDGL
+397 VIVCDGL
-404 RIEIAESAVNDITD
+404 RLEIAEAVVNAITD
-418 KNVKINR
+418 KNVKIER
-425 EMAFSVLPSVTEN
+425 KTALSVLPSVTEN
-438 GMSALFGCAEP
+438 GMSALFGCNEP
-449 TMNVQTRF
+449 TMNAQSRF
-457 NTLKSVY
+457 NTLKSIY
-464 DDVVIMPLNMLNDSV
+464 DDVVIMPLNMLNDGV
-479 TAHRLVLNY
+479 TAQRLVLNY

-498 QMGALKDISNYET
+498 QMGALKDITNYEP

-526 KIVLTTDHGFVLT
+526 RIVLTTDHGFVLT

-554 VQKIEERFVLTK
+554 IRKIEERYVLTE
-566 EPLRASNLI
+566 EPLNAANLI
-575 ERTGRYFS
+575 ERGGSYFN

-615 IPAFELNIETNNM
+615 IPAYELNIESNDM
-628 ALGVMISNKKELRAV
+628 ALRVMISNKKELKAV

-650 KLHAEGCESDLFRY
+650 KLIAEGCESDLFRN

-670 LLYAGNKMVSGN
+670 LLFAGNKMVSGN
-682 QIYSMKPSETIHAE
+682 QIYSMKPGETIHAG
-696 FELTQGIDKVVLV
+696 FEMTQGIDKVVLV

-715 QIDSCSIIK
+715 QIDSCGIIK
-724 STSRDLDD
+724 SASRDLDD
-732 LFNN
+732 LL

>member
-1 MIGIWFKEDIESIFA
+1 MIGIWFKEDIERILA
-16 EHRYVVVTDANGEGE
+16 EHRYVVVTDANGEGG
-31 FLLKYLSD
+31 FLLKYLPE
-39 DIKRLPICNDY
+39 DIRQIPISNEY
-50 SEIEAKYLAESKYAE
+50 SEIEAKYLAESEYAE
-65 CPVLFYV
+65 SPILFYAK
-72 RKKAVQLTFLQEYV
+72 KKAAQLTFLQEYV
-86 HTGGLLVLDDMEVY
+86 QTGGLLVLDDMEVY
-100 IKQKLFEA
+100 IKQKLFDA
-108 TGKNTHLTKDQLLLA
+108 TDKNTHLTKDQLLLA

-130 DKNWWQSIADGI
+130 NKNWWQSVADGI

-157 APSATREKMDETV
+157 APAATRQKMDETV

-184 PQTEQPAVAMAQEV
+184 PQMEQSAEALAQEV
-198 VNTILQS
+198 VNVILQS
-205 LAYNT
+205 LADNS
-210 IEGLLLEVYYKWA
+210 IEGLLLEVYYQWA
-223 DSTEKIDSLRKYAD
+223 DSTEEIDTLRKYAD
-237 NYALLSDVNPL
+237 SYALPTDINPL
-248 KANPNHPF
+248 KAHPNHPF
-256 AALDRKLMMMLSNAI
+256 AALDRQLILMLSNAM
-271 KLHQDMNGLTKFIK
+271 KMHQNTTELTKFLK
-285 QRTQDR
+285 QRAQDR

-309 FKVEGLGDIST
+309 FKVEGLGPIST
-320 YHDIAIYYR
+320 YQDIATYYR

-344 DWLNDPATL
+344 DWLNNPATL

-370 WFNINGKYISTQKD
+370 WFEIKDNYISTQKD
-384 IVVNALAGDKRTA
+384 IVTNALSGDKRTA
-397 VIICDGL
+397 VIVCDGL
-404 RIEIAESAVNDITD
+404 RLEIAEAVVKDITD
-418 KNVKINR
+418 KNVKIDR
-425 EMAFSVLPSVTEN
+425 KTALSVLPSVTEN
-438 GMSALFGCAEP
+438 GMSALYGCSEP
-449 TMNVQTRF
+449 TMNAQTRF
-457 NTLKSVY
+457 NTLKSIY
-464 DDVVIMPLNMLNDSV
+464 DDVVIMPLNMLNDGV
-479 TAHRLVLNY
+479 IAQRLVLNY

-498 QMGALKDISNYET
+498 QMGALKDITNYEP

-539 GLLDEADKEPRPEGN
+539 GILDEADKEPRPEGN
-554 VQKIEERFVLTK
+554 VQKIEERYVLTE
-566 EPLRASNLI
+566 EPLNAANLI
-575 ERTGRYFS
+575 EKAGRYFN

-615 IPAFELNIETNNM
+615 IPAYELNIETNNM
-628 ALGVMISNKKELRAV
+628 ALGVMISNKKELKSV

-650 KLHAEGCESDLFRY
+650 KLLAEGCESDLFRN

-696 FELTQGIDKVVLV
+696 FEMTLGIDKVVLV

-732 LFNN
+732 LL

>member
-1 MIGIWFKEDIESIFA
+1 
-16 EHRYVVVTDANGEGE
+16 
-31 FLLKYLSD
+31 
-39 DIKRLPICNDY
+39 
-50 SEIEAKYLAESKYAE
+50 
-65 CPVLFYV
+65 
-72 RKKAVQLTFLQEYV
+72 
-86 HTGGLLVLDDMEVY
+86 MEVY
-100 IKQKLFEA
+100 IKQKLFEV
-108 TGKNTHLTKDQLLLA
+108 TGKNTHMTKDQLLLA

-130 DKNWWQSIADGI
+130 NKNWWQSVADGI

-157 APSATREKMDETV
+157 APAATRQKMDETV

-184 PQTEQPAVAMAQEV
+184 PQTEQPAEALAQEV

-205 LAYNT
+205 LAENS
-210 IEGLLLEVYYKWA
+210 IEGFLLEIYYQWA
-223 DSTEKIDSLRKYAD
+223 DSTEKIDTLRKYAD
-237 NYALLSDVNPL
+237 NYALPADINPL
-248 KANPNHPF
+248 KAHPNHPF
-256 AALDRKLMMMLSNAI
+256 SALDRQLMMMLSNAMKQHLDKTELI
-271 KLHQDMNGLTKFIK
+271 KFLK

-291 KAKAFKPQWLQSV
+291 KAKAFKPLWLQSV

-309 FKVEGLGDIST
+309 FKVEGLSAIST
-320 YHDIAIYYR
+320 YQDIATYYR

-337 AMRRIYT
+337 SMRRIYT
-344 DWLNDPATL
+344 DWLNEPATL

-370 WFNINGKYISTQKD
+370 WFDIKENYISTQKD

-397 VIICDGL
+397 VIVCDGL
-404 RIEIAESAVNDITD
+404 RLEIAEAVVNAITD
-418 KNVKINR
+418 KNVKIDR
-425 EMAFSVLPSVTEN
+425 KTTFSVLPSVTEN
-438 GMSALFGCAEP
+438 GMSALFGCSEP
-449 TMNVQTRF
+449 TMNAQTRF
-457 NTLKSVY
+457 NTLKSIY
-464 DDVVIMPLNMLNDSV
+464 DDVVIIPLNMLNDSV
-479 TAHRLVLNY
+479 TAKRLVLNY

-498 QMGALKDISNYET
+498 QLGALKDITTYEP
-511 ELREKIAHLF
+511 ELIEKIAHLF

-554 VQKIEERFVLTK
+554 IQKMEERFVLTE
-566 EPLRASNLI
+566 EPLTTSNLM
-575 ERTGRYFS
+575 ERTDRYFN

-615 IPAFELNIETNNM
+615 IPAYELSIESNDM
-628 ALGVMISNKKELRAV
+628 ALGVMISNKKELKAV

-650 KLHAEGCESDLFRY
+650 KLLAEGCESDLFRN

-670 LLYAGNKMVSGN
+670 LLFAGNIMVSGN
-682 QIYSMKPSETIHAE
+682 QIFSMKPGETIHAE
-696 FELTQGIDKVVLV
+696 FEMTQGIDKVVLV
-709 DKETSV
+709 DKETAV

-724 STSRDLDD
+724 SASRDLDD
-732 LFNN
+732 LL